1 MSILVIHP
9 VEHFLSHCCR
19 VLCDGIHIHST
30 ECQPQAQGDSMSNSG
45 RFTTMEGK
53 RKDHQRSEGTF
64 FFGHLLVVSKE
75 KIGSLSH
82 TQIIVKVYHCFRS
95 IPSLSNNSSGTKT
108 KNKTLLDWY
117 KNGNAFGGNPGV
129 ILQLL
134 DGYEPR
140 DPPRRRSGS
149 SAGVKPCDTSK
160 AHWQL
165 HHFSLKI
172 DWI

>member
-30 ECQPQAQGDSMSNSG
+30 ECQPQPQGDSMSNSG
-45 RFTTMEGK
+45 RFTTMEEK

-117 KNGNAFGGNPGV
+117 KNGNTFGILEASCNSLMATNQETLPGGAQEAPQELSPATHRKHIGNSIIFPW
-129 ILQLL
+129 
-134 DGYEPR
+134 R
-140 DPPRRRSGS
+140 
-149 SAGVKPCDTSK
+149 
-160 AHWQL
+160 
-165 HHFSLKI
+165 
-172 DWI
+172 

>member
-1 MSILVIHP
+1 MRMSLGSPTCPVEKTTKPSMSILVIHP

-30 ECQPQAQGDSMSNSG
+30 ECQPQPQGDSMSNSG
-45 RFTTMEGK
+45 RFTTMEEK

-117 KNGNAFGGNPGV
+117 KNGNAFGGESWSHLATPWW
-129 ILQLL
+129 LRTKRPSQEALRKL
-134 DGYEPR
+134 
-140 DPPRRRSGS
+140 RRS
-149 SAGVKPCDTSK
+149 
-160 AHWQL
+160 
-165 HHFSLKI
+165 
-172 DWI
+172 